1 MKRKMIFVFITV
13 FAFLSL
19 SGCKIAGSGL
29 DEQELGQVA
38 EYTAKLLL
46 KHVRGYETNLMEH
59 IEVTDNP
66 SLVKEDFEVLGKEK
80 RPEAIE
86 EEMNKDRE
94 EDSKETG
101 PEEKTPTEEKT
112 PSEEKA
118 PNEEMESE
126 EDGTKLAKKI
136 SDVYQMKDFEM
147 VYGGSGEFVKFP
159 NNEGYFTLVPSSD
172 MKLFVTTI
180 LIKNISNQK
189 KRFVHDKNISY
200 RMVFKSGT
208 SYKPSVTFLENDL
221 KFLDVEIGAGKTKSG
236 VVVFNVPKKENIKE
250 VKLVV
255 SGNGLDYEV
264 SVSQ

>member
-19 SGCKIAGSGL
+19 TGCKIAGSGL

-46 KHVRGYETNLMEH
+46 KHVRGYEPNLMEH

-94 EDSKETG
+94 EDSEEDSPEKAPG
-101 PEEKTPTEEKT
+101 EEKTPTEEI
-112 PSEEKA
+112 KA
-118 PNEEMESE
+118 E

-255 SGNGLDYEV
+255 SGHGLDYEV